1 MRYFQINN
9 KIIDEKIKQ
18 FFETCFLQLQNY
30 RFFVRK
36 RFIKGNNEI
45 GIVYEKCFELLEDN

>member
-1 MRYFQINN
+1 MKKLSNFRNLFSSVS
-9 KIIDEKIKQ
+9 K
-18 FFETCFLQLQNY
+18 L
-30 RFFVRK
+30 FFVRK